1 MASLAESEDNGAQR
15 GIGKPRICRSADATR
30 IATALVIG
38 TEESIFCSHVEWPFH
53 DSSTFLAH
61 NKILVILIVNIF
73 TLITFA
79 LGLLKPLCYTP
90 LRFPGEV
97 GRFGSM

>member
-1 MASLAESEDNGAQR
+1 MASLAESEDNGAER

-61 NKILVILIVNIF
+61 NEILVILVVNIF
-73 TLITFA
+73 TLIAWPFA
-79 LGLLKPLCYTP
+79 VSFNIC
-90 LRFPGEV
+90 
-97 GRFGSM
+97 